1 MKQGTLRSTFALQR
15 TTTNLESNYKA
26 LETLHCFTIYTVV
39 LLSISWML
47 DAHGTGT
54 PGELLEIFLNL
65 NMNHFLL

>member
-39 LLSISWML
+39 LLWISWML
-47 DAHGTGT
+47 DAYGTGT